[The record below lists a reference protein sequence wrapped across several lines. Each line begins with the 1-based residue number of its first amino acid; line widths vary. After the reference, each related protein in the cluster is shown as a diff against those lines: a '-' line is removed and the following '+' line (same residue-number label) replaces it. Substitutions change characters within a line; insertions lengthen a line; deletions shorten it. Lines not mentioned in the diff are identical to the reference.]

1 MGRLVV
7 VVPLKDGASEKARAL
22 LAKGPPFDLEATE
35 FDRHEVYLSEREAI
49 FLFETPGPS
58 ATLKLPGED
67 PSLWKVAATWQP
79 LMAGRPRKAL
89 TAYSWRRAKDRGA
102 LSFEPTPG
110 QGDSEGGDVFTP
122 ATGAGES

>member
-7 VVPLKDGASEKARAL
+7 VVPLKDGASEKAREL

-79 LMAGRPRKAL
+79 LMAGKPRKAL
-89 TAYSWRRAKDRGA
+89 TAYSWRRAKDREA
-102 LSFEPTPG
+102 VSFEPTPG
-110 QGDSEGGDVFTP
+110 PGDSEGGDVFTP
-122 ATGAGES
+122 AAGAGDS

>member
-1 MGRLVV
+1 VGRLVV

-22 LAKGPPFDLEATE
+22 LAKGPPFDLEGTE

-79 LMAGRPRKAL
+79 LMAGKPRKAL